1 MLEINKPGFRGTTSA
16 RTISVIETRTTVGN
30 GTPDDPVREVV
41 QYWHLDGTPVKN
53 QPIDNASSVTNSIET
68 Q

>member
-1 MLEINKPGFRGTTSA
+1 MPELKKTNHQGTTSA
-16 RTISVIETRTTVGN
+16 RTISVIETKTTIGN
-30 GTPDDPVREVV
+30 GTPDDPVRVVV

-53 QPIDNASSVTNSIET
+53 QPIDNASSVTNSIEI